1 MFFNVLYKSYSFI
14 INSNILFSD
23 CKINYNK
30 INFIIKSSNPEHKKF
45 GKLIKD
51 LYNILNKCI
60 KQEILNIKINNN
72 NIYNITSTIHDKI
85 TIINYEDN
93 KKIKKSDLINKTF
106 IGCPIFWSP
115 LLNFD
120 KVDNNIINVKFNIYK
135 IYVKIL

>member
-1 MFFNVLYKSYSFI
+1 MNL
-14 INSNILFSD
+14 
-23 CKINYNK
+23 
-30 INFIIKSSNPEHKKF
+30 
-45 GKLIKD
+45 
-51 LYNILNKCI
+51 
-60 KQEILNIKINNN
+60 KINNN

-115 LLNFD
+115 FLNFD

-135 IYVKIL
+135 IYVKTL